1 MNQMNIEGRILQ
13 SLRPRRDGVLFRSE
27 IREFGSASQLS
38 SALNSLI
45 TRGVIVRLAPG
56 VYAKAE
62 TAKLVGSDKLLSDAA
77 ERRDMARSMQRRA
90 ALNRHTRV
98 TPTARFV
105 RRLAKQSDV
114 RFAPTYGDRWADTVT
129 RLAGD
134 EVRTD
139 ATDDLLVALARAGK
153 LTPRE
158 MTNLVMAHQRELKGV

>member
-1 MNQMNIEGRILQ
+1 MNHMNIEGRILQ

-27 IREFGSASQLS
+27 IRDFGSDSQLT
-38 SALNSLI
+38 SALRSLI

-62 TAKLVGSDKLLSDAA
+62 AAKQVGPGKLLTAA
-77 ERRDMARSMQRRA
+77 LERRETIRGKQRRA
-90 ALNRHTRV
+90 ALNRYPKMTH
-98 TPTARFV
+98 TARFV
-105 RRLAKQSDV
+105 RKLAERSEV
-114 RFAPTYGDRWADTVT
+114 RFTPTYGDRWADTVT

-158 MTNLVMAHQRELKGV
+158 MTNLVIAHRRELKGV

>member
-1 MNQMNIEGRILQ
+1 MNRMNIEGRILQ
-13 SLRPRRDGVLFRSE
+13 SLRPRRHGVLFRSE
-27 IREFGSASQLS
+27 IRDFGSDSQLT
-38 SALNSLI
+38 SALKSLI
-45 TRGVIVRLAPG
+45 ARGIIVRLAPG

-62 TAKLVGSDKLLSDAA
+62 TAKLVGPGKLLSDAL
-77 ERRDMARSMQRRA
+77 ERRETTRSKQRRA
-90 ALNRHTRV
+90 GLNRYPRF
-98 TPTARFV
+98 TPTARFI
-105 RRLAKQSDV
+105 RRLAEQSGV
-114 RFAPTYGDRWADTVT
+114 RFTPTYGDRWADTVT